1 LAITESL
8 GFVAGAL
15 ATCSVIPQV
24 VRVFRL
30 KSANEISLL
39 FTLLLMIGLIFWMLY
54 GIRLELT
61 PVIVWN
67 SIGVATVAL
76 LLYAKL
82 KYGRP

>member
-1 LAITESL
+1 LIITESF

-24 VRVFRL
+24 VRVLRL
-30 KSANEISLL
+30 RSAREISLV
-39 FTLLLMIGLIFWMLY
+39 FTILLMLGLIFWMVY

-67 SIGVATVAL
+67 SIGIIVTGL

-82 KYGRP
+82 KYGR